1 MKKFIIA
8 LLAAMLIFSLAAC
21 GGGADNPA
29 PPASNTQNSGNG
41 TTTPAPLQDESGTP
55 SNAGEAGQAMASLI
69 KWMLDGTF
77 SYDFTMMSE
86 GPDGRTESTGSMA
99 MDGNKMAISTEMT
112 VERQTVKT
120 RIIKHGETMYMIDDI
135 QKYIMEISGSAQA
148 TEGMMT
154 DYSGIV
160 KTGDGVGEI
169 NGRSLPYEEYVQ
181 GDTDA
186 TVKYFLDGG
195 NVYGI
200 VSEYEGYKTTMII
213 KNPSDKAPAGAFDLP
228 TGYSDMGS
236 FDMQGDAGSL
246 EDYLPDGF
254 EAPDV
259 ELPEGFTLP
268 EGIELP

>member
-1 MKKFIIA
+1 MKKRIIIVLA
-8 LLAAMLIFSLAAC
+8 LMLVLSLAAC
-21 GGGADNPA
+21 GGGADNSA
-29 PPASNTQNSGNG
+29 PPAGDTQNSGNSA
-41 TTTPAPLQDESGTP
+41 TTPPPLQDESGTP
-55 SNAGEAGQAMASLI
+55 SNAGEAGQAMTSLI
-69 KWMLDGTF
+69 KWMMDGTF

-99 MDGNKMAISTEMT
+99 MDGDRMAISTEMT
-112 VERQTVKT
+112 VEGQAVKT

-135 QKYIMEISGSAQA
+135 QKFIMEISGSAQA

-160 KTGDGVGEI
+160 KTGDGMGEI
-169 NGRSLPYEEYVQ
+169 NGRSLPYEEYAE
-181 GDTDA
+181 GDTNA

-213 KNPSDKAPAGAFDLP
+213 TNPSDKAPAGAFDLP

-236 FDMQGDAGSL
+236 FDTQGSAGSL

-254 EAPDV
+254 ETPDV

-268 EGIELP
+268 EGIQLP